1 MIRETASQAISLP
14 TDGATGSTEERKD
27 SGSAED
33 LDWID
38 DLLVKGN
45 GATRQIVVYEANQD
59 LGEVMREIVEA
70 TTG

>member
-1 MIRETASQAISLP
+1 M
-14 TDGATGSTEERKD
+14 
-27 SGSAED
+27 
-33 LDWID
+33 DWID